1 MLTDGSLQLQQ
12 QATTRSL
19 QNSDVV
25 DEEELIV
32 SVVDLGW
39 ARTRSGRRL
48 VTKQVGLGKKKRKKK
63 GLGENKKR
71 LWSRGSPER
80 IDREI
85 YTHSERKKEMSRQTT
100 TSAFHKSKTLDNKYM
115 LGDEIGKGAYGRVY
129 KGLDLENGDFVAI
142 KQVSLENIAQEDL
155 NIIMVWYVENGSLAN
170 IIKPNK
176 FGPFPESLVA
186 VYIAQGLVKL
196 ADFGVATK
204 LTEADVNTHSVVG
217 TPYWMA
223 PEVIEMSG
231 VCAAS
236 DIWSVGCTVIE
247 LLTCVPPYYELQPMP
262 ALFRIVQDE
271 RPPIPESLS
280 PDITDFL
287 RQCFK
292 KPLKGQPSWLRAWY
306 LVFNPSDEL
315 KIPAFVVSLVTG
327 LGCTTDPQFRVWP
340 QRTHVPGLCRSL
352 ATALSNKRS
361 EKDARQRPDAKTLL
375 SHPWIQNCRRALQS
389 SLRHSGTMRNV
400 EENGSAD
407 AEIPSEDN
415 QSAGESLSA
424 PKAEAF
430 ETGSRKELL
439 SPAAT
444 HLSKSDKEHSSNGN
458 LAEERVENPED
469 EPLSDQVPT
478 LAIHE
483 MSLVQTGSGRL
494 PSNKI
499 TPTNDQSQL
508 QEITNTSDKDEMLIN
523 GETQSP
529 ESRRKNLDSK
539 HGGKGTSISV
549 DNKSFGFSP
558 RTDNNSLQK
567 AVKTSATLGGN
578 ELSRF
583 SDTPGDASLD
593 DLFHPLEKSLEDR
606 AAEAST
612 SASASA
618 SHVNQS
624 HAAVADTG
632 KNDLATK
639 LRATIAQKQME
650 NEMGQTNGSG
660 GDLFRLMIGVLKDDV
675 IDIDGLVFDEKL
687 PAENLFPLQISDFCK
702 WDPTCPDI
710 HGAVEFSRLVGS
722 LRPDESEDAIVSAC
736 QKLIAIFHQR
746 PGQKQFFVTQH
757 GLLPLMELLEL
768 PQTRVICSILQLI
781 NQIVKDNSDFQE
793 NACLVGLIPVVM
805 GFAVPDRPRE
815 VRMEAAYFL
824 QHLCQSSSLTLQM
837 FIACRGIPVL
847 VGFLE
852 ADYAKYREMVH
863 LAIDGMWQVF
873 KLQRSTPRN
882 DFCRIAAKNGIL
894 LRLINT
900 LYSLNEATRLASIS
914 VGGGFPG
921 DGLAERPRSGQLDFG
936 HPIFTQSETPLTLT
950 DQADGVKVRHGM
962 IDHPLSTGT
971 QEPSRASTS
980 HSQRSDVNQS
990 EPRFLATDNDR
1001 SQSPN
1006 GVLDATVA
1014 SKLSD
1019 STLLEKNANLATKE
1033 PSVAMSK
1040 ERDLDRWKFDPSRTE
1055 IDLRQQRI
1063 ASAVNRTSID
1073 KPPKSP
1079 EGASNGFP
1087 TTTTQS
1093 DQVRPLLSLLE
1104 KEPPSRHFSGQLDYV
1119 RHVPGMERHESILP
1133 LLHASNDKKT
1143 NGELDF
1149 LMAEFAE
1156 VSGRGRENGNLDS
1169 TPKLSHKTATKKMG
1183 TLSSNEGAASMSGIV
1198 SQTASGVLSGSG
1210 VLNARPGSATSSGLL
1225 SHMVST
1231 LNADVAREYLEKV
1244 ADLLLEFAQ
1253 ADTTVKS
1260 YMCSQSLLSRLFQ
1273 MFNRIEP
1280 PILLKILKC
1289 INHLS
1294 TDPNCLENLQRADAI
1309 KYLIPNLD
1317 LKDGHL
1323 VSLIHSEVQV
1333 LHALFNLCKI
1343 NKRRQEQA
1351 AENGIIPHLM
1361 HFIMSDSPLKQYAL
1375 PLLCDMAHASRNSRE
1390 QLRAHGGLDV
1400 YLNLLEN
1407 EVWSVTALDSIAVCL
1422 AHDNDNRKV
1431 EQALLK
1437 KDAVQKLV
1445 KFFQSCPEPHFVHIL
1460 EPFLKIITKSSR
1472 INTTLAVN
1480 GLTPLLIARL
1490 DHQDAIARLNLLKL
1504 IKAVYEH
1511 HPRPKQL
1518 IVENN
1523 LPQKLQNLIEERRD
1537 GQRSGGQVLVKQ
1549 MATSL
1554 LKALHI
1560 NTVL

>member
-1 MLTDGSLQLQQ
+1 
-12 QATTRSL
+12 
-19 QNSDVV
+19 
-25 DEEELIV
+25 
-32 SVVDLGW
+32 
-39 ARTRSGRRL
+39 
-48 VTKQVGLGKKKRKKK
+48 
-63 GLGENKKR
+63 
-71 LWSRGSPER
+71 
-80 IDREI
+80 
-85 YTHSERKKEMSRQTT
+85 MSRQSTS
-100 TSAFHKSKTLDNKYM
+100 SAFHKSKTLDNKYM

-155 NIIMVWYVENGSLAN
+155 NIIMQEIDLLKNLNHKNIVKYLGSLKTKTHLHIILEYVENGSLAN

-186 VYIAQGLVKL
+186 VYISQVLEGLVYLHEQGVIHRDIKGANILTTKEGLVKL

-247 LLTCVPPYYELQPMP
+247 LLTCVPPYYDLQPMP

-271 RPPIPESLS
+271 HPPIPDSLS
-280 PDITDFL
+280 SDITDFL

-292 KPLKGQPSWLRAWY
+292 
-306 LVFNPSDEL
+306 
-315 KIPAFVVSLVTG
+315 
-327 LGCTTDPQFRVWP
+327 
-340 QRTHVPGLCRSL
+340 
-352 ATALSNKRS
+352 
-361 EKDARQRPDAKTLL
+361 KDARQRPDAKTLL
-375 SHPWIQNCRRALQS
+375 SHTWIQNYRRALQS
-389 SLRHSGTMRNV
+389 PLRHGGTMRHIQE
-400 EENGSAD
+400 EENQ
-407 AEIPSEDN
+407 EENPNEDN
-415 QSAGESLSA
+415 HNNGESISIG
-424 PKAEAF
+424 KAQVTEVD
-430 ETGSRKELL
+430 SKKELL
-439 SPAAT
+439 SAEASEMRMP
-444 HLSKSDKEHSSNGN
+444 DNDHSLNGN
-458 LAEERVENPED
+458 LFEERTNNLED
-469 EPLSDQVPT
+469 DLLSEQIPNSVN
-478 LAIHE
+478 HE
-483 MSLVQTGSGRL
+483 KSSLPTGSGRL
-494 PSNKI
+494 PANKVVVASDPAELHEI
-499 TPTNDQSQL
+499 SQ
-508 QEITNTSDKDEMLIN
+508 IGDHDEVLMN
-523 GETQSP
+523 GEVGSP
-529 ESRRKNLDSK
+529 ESRRKNATRKYGD
-539 HGGKGTSISV
+539 KGSPIYAE
-549 DNKSFGFSP
+549 NRPFGFGLRSQ
-558 RTDNNSLQK
+558 DYSLQK
-567 AVKTSATLGGN
+567 AVKTSILLEGN

-593 DLFHPLEKSLEDR
+593 DLFHPLDRNLENR
-606 AAEAST
+606 VAEAST
-612 SASASA
+612 SAPV
-618 SHVNQS
+618 SHVNQGNEFAS
-624 HAAVADTG
+624 DAV
-632 KNDLATK
+632 KSDLATK

-650 NEMGQTNGSG
+650 NEMRQSNGG
-660 GDLFRLMIGVLKDDV
+660 GDLFRLMMGVLKDDV
-675 IDIDGLVFDEKL
+675 IDIGGLVFDEKL
-687 PAENLFPLQISDFCK
+687 SPENIFPLQ
-702 WDPTCPDI
+702 
-710 HGAVEFSRLVGS
+710 AVEFSRLIGS
-722 LRPDESEDAIVSAC
+722 LRPEESEDAIVSSC

-746 PGQKQFFVTQH
+746 PEQKGVFVTQH

-768 PQTRVICSILQLI
+768 PKNRVICSVLQLI
-781 NQIVKDNSDFQE
+781 NQIVKDNDSFQE

-805 GFAVPDRPRE
+805 SFAVPDHPRE

-824 QHLCQSSSLTLQM
+824 QQLCQSSSLTLQM

-900 LYSLNEATRLASIS
+900 LYSLNEATRLAAVS
-914 VGGGFPG
+914 VGGGISV
-921 DGLAERPRSGQLDFG
+921 DGTSQQPRSGPLDSS
-936 HPIFTQSETPLTLT
+936 HPFFSQSEISLSASDLPDIL
-950 DQADGVKVRHGM
+950 KVRHGM
-962 IDHPLSTGT
+962 NDHPLSTGA

-980 HSQRSDVNQS
+980 HSQRPDANQLDS
-990 EPRFLATDNDR
+990 QYLTVDNDGT
-1001 SQSPN
+1001 QSSIV
-1006 GVLDATVA
+1006 GLDASIS
-1014 SKLSD
+1014 SKLSNPT
-1019 STLLEKNANLATKE
+1019 SLENLA
-1033 PSVAMSK
+1033 SLAMIETSSITSK
-1040 ERDLDRWKFDPSRTE
+1040 ERENLDRRKIDPSRAET
-1055 IDLRQQRI
+1055 DLRQQRFSI
-1063 ASAVNRTSID
+1063 SASRTSMD
-1073 KPPKSP
+1073 RPSKTN
-1079 EGASNGFP
+1079 EGVSNGFP
-1087 TTTTQS
+1087 TKLGTQPE
-1093 DQVRPLLSLLE
+1093 QVRPLLSLLE
-1104 KEPPSRHFSGQLDYV
+1104 KEPPSRRFSGQLEYV
-1119 RHVPGMERHESILP
+1119 RHLPGLERHESILP
-1133 LLHASNDKKT
+1133 LLHASNEKKT
-1143 NGELDF
+1143 SGELDF

-1156 VSGRGRENGNLDS
+1156 VSGRGKENGNLES
-1169 TPKLSHKTATKKMG
+1169 IPRIVHKTVNKKVG
-1183 TLSSNEGAASMSGIV
+1183 SLASNEGAASTSGTV

-1231 LNADVAREYLEKV
+1231 MNADIAREYLEKV

-1253 ADTTVKS
+1253 ADTIVKS

-1273 MFNRIEP
+1273 MFNRTEP

-1309 KYLIPNLD
+1309 KYLIPNLE
-1317 LKDGHL
+1317 LKDGP
-1323 VSLIHSEVQV
+1323 LINQIHTEV
-1333 LHALFNLCKI
+1333 LNALFNLCKI

-1361 HFIMSDSPLKQYAL
+1361 HFIVTDSQLKQYAL

-1390 QLRAHGGLDV
+1390 QLRAHDGLDV
-1400 YLNLLEN
+1400 YLSLLED

-1437 KDAVQKLV
+1437 KDAVQKMV
-1445 KFFQSCPEPHFVHIL
+1445 KFFQCCPEQHFVHIL

-1518 IVENN
+1518 IVEND

-1537 GQRSGGQVLVKQ
+1537 GQRLGGQVLVKQ

-1560 NTVL
+1560 NTVLENILIFGRVACKVLTLGMYKYYESVRNI

>member
-1 MLTDGSLQLQQ
+1 
-12 QATTRSL
+12 
-19 QNSDVV
+19 
-25 DEEELIV
+25 
-32 SVVDLGW
+32 
-39 ARTRSGRRL
+39 
-48 VTKQVGLGKKKRKKK
+48 
-63 GLGENKKR
+63 
-71 LWSRGSPER
+71 
-80 IDREI
+80 
-85 YTHSERKKEMSRQTT
+85 MSRQAA
-100 TSAFHKSKTLDNKYM
+100 TSHFHKSKTLDNKYM

-155 NIIMVWYVENGSLAN
+155 NIIMQEIDLLKNLNHKNIVKYLGSLKTKSHLHIILEYVENGSLAN

-186 VYIAQGLVKL
+186 VYIAQVLEGLVYLHEQGVIHRDIKGANILTTKEGLVKL

-247 LLTCVPPYYELQPMP
+247 LLTCVPPYYDLQPMP

-271 RPPIPESLS
+271 HPPIPDSLS

-292 KPLKGQPSWLRAWY
+292 
-306 LVFNPSDEL
+306 
-315 KIPAFVVSLVTG
+315 
-327 LGCTTDPQFRVWP
+327 
-340 QRTHVPGLCRSL
+340 
-352 ATALSNKRS
+352 
-361 EKDARQRPDAKTLL
+361 KDARQRPDAKTLL

-389 SLRHSGTMRNV
+389 TLRHSGTLRNIQEDVSGNAGTSNGDDQSTGGSHSAEKMQVDASV
-400 EENGSAD
+400 EMD
-407 AEIPSEDN
+407 
-415 QSAGESLSA
+415 
-424 PKAEAF
+424 
-430 ETGSRKELL
+430 SRKELL
-439 SPAAT
+439 SAEAIDM
-444 HLSKSDKEHSSNGN
+444 SKSDKDHGSDSNN
-458 LAEERVENPED
+458 VEERAENTED
-469 EPLSDQVPT
+469 DTLSDQVLT
-478 LAIHE
+478 LSIPE
-483 MSLVQTGSGRL
+483 NSQTS
-494 PSNKI
+494 SA
-499 TPTNDQSQL
+499 
-508 QEITNTSDKDEMLIN
+508 N
-523 GETQSP
+523 GEVAPTELHELPHMGGQGEVRVNGEAGFP
-529 ESRRKNLDSK
+529 DSRRKNVAKKLD
-539 HGGKGTSISV
+539 GKGNAVHV
-549 DNKSFGFSP
+549 DNKSLGLGP
-558 RTDNNSLQK
+558 RSKDDGLQK
-567 AVKTSATLGGN
+567 AAKASVILGGN

-593 DLFHPLEKSLEDR
+593 DLFHPVDKNPEDR

-612 SASASA
+612 SASS
-618 SHVNQS
+618 SHMNQQNTS
-624 HAAVADTG
+624 VTDHG

-650 NEMGQTNGSG
+650 NEMGQANGSN
-660 GDLFRLMIGVLKDDV
+660 LLQLMMGVLKDDV

-687 PAENLFPLQISDFCK
+687 PGENLFPLQ
-702 WDPTCPDI
+702 
-710 HGAVEFSRLVGS
+710 AVEFSRLASS
-722 LRPDESEDAIVSAC
+722 LRPEESEDVIVSSC
-736 QKLIAIFHQR
+736 QKLIAFFHQR
-746 PGQKQFFVTQH
+746 PEQKIVFVTQH
-757 GLLPLMELLEL
+757 GLLPLMELLEV
-768 PQTRVICSILQLI
+768 PRTRVICSVLQII
-781 NQIVKDNSDFQE
+781 NQIIKDNTDFQE

-805 GFAVPDRPRE
+805 SFAAPDRPRE

-824 QHLCQSSSLTLQM
+824 QQLCQSSSLTLQM

-863 LAIDGMWQVF
+863 LAIDGTWQVF

-914 VGGGFPG
+914 GGGGFPS
-921 DGLAERPRSGQLDFG
+921 DGLAPRPRSGSLDSS
-936 HPIFTQSETPLTLT
+936 HPVFAQGDVTP
-950 DQADGVKVRHGM
+950 DSFDHPKVRHGM
-962 IDHPLSTGT
+962 GDHSLSTAT
-971 QEPSRASTS
+971 QDPPRASAS
-980 HSQRSDVNQS
+980 YSQRSDN
-990 EPRFLATDNDR
+990 NDR
-1001 SQSPN
+1001 PQSSN
-1006 GVLDATVA
+1006 SALEA
-1014 SKLSD
+1014 SVVSRLPDPIS
-1019 STLLEKNANLATKE
+1019 LER
-1033 PSVAMSK
+1033 V
-1040 ERDLDRWKFDPSRTE
+1040 DHSRAE
-1055 IDLRQQRI
+1055 ADLRQQRMTNS
-1063 ASAVNRTSID
+1063 ASRTSTD
-1073 KPPKSP
+1073 RPHKLTD
-1079 EGASNGFP
+1079 GASNGFS
-1087 TTTTQS
+1087 TTVGGQQE
-1093 DQVRPLLSLLE
+1093 QVRPLLSLLE
-1104 KEPPSRHFSGQLDYV
+1104 KEPPSRHFSGQLEYV
-1119 RHVPGMERHESILP
+1119 RHHPGLEKHESILP
-1133 LLHASNDKKT
+1133 LLHASNEKKT

-1156 VSGRGRENGNLDS
+1156 VSGRGRENGNLES
-1169 TPKLSHKTATKKMG
+1169 APRISHNKTVNKKAG
-1183 TLSSNEGAASMSGIV
+1183 GNEGVA

-1244 ADLLLEFAQ
+1244 ADLLLEFAR

-1309 KYLIPNLD
+1309 KYLIPNLE
-1317 LKDGHL
+1317 LKDGP
-1323 VSLIHSEVQV
+1323 LISQIHNEV
-1333 LHALFNLCKI
+1333 LNALFNLCKI

-1400 YLNLLEN
+1400 YLSLLDDEL
-1407 EVWSVTALDSIAVCL
+1407 WSVTALDSIAVCL

-1437 KDAVQKLV
+1437 KEAVQKLV
-1445 KFFQSCPEPHFVHIL
+1445 KFFKSCPEQHFVHIL

-1518 IVENN
+1518 IVEND

>member
-1 MLTDGSLQLQQ
+1 M
-12 QATTRSL
+12 
-19 QNSDVV
+19 
-25 DEEELIV
+25 
-32 SVVDLGW
+32 
-39 ARTRSGRRL
+39 
-48 VTKQVGLGKKKRKKK
+48 
-63 GLGENKKR
+63 
-71 LWSRGSPER
+71 
-80 IDREI
+80 
-85 YTHSERKKEMSRQTT
+85 T

-129 KGLDLENGDFVAI
+129 KGLDLDNGDFVAI

-155 NIIMVWYVENGSLAN
+155 NIIMQEIDLLKNLNHKNIVKYLGSLKTKTHLHIILEYVENGSLAN

-186 VYIAQGLVKL
+186 VYIAQVLEGLVYLHEQGVIHRDIKGANILTTKEGLVKL

-247 LLTCVPPYYELQPMP
+247 LLTCVPPYYDLQPMP

-271 RPPIPESLS
+271 HPPIPDSLS

-292 KPLKGQPSWLRAWY
+292 
-306 LVFNPSDEL
+306 
-315 KIPAFVVSLVTG
+315 
-327 LGCTTDPQFRVWP
+327 
-340 QRTHVPGLCRSL
+340 
-352 ATALSNKRS
+352 
-361 EKDARQRPDAKTLL
+361 KDARQRPDAKTLL

-389 SLRHSGTMRNV
+389 PLRHSGTLRNIQEDV
-400 EENGSAD
+400 SMD
-407 AEIPSEDN
+407 AEISHGNN
-415 QSAGESLSA
+415 QSSAESLSA
-424 PKAEAF
+424 DKVEVADPEIKVD
-430 ETGSRKELL
+430 SRKREL
-439 SPAAT
+439 SAEV
-444 HLSKSDKEHSSNGN
+444 SDMSTSDRDHASDANII
-458 LAEERVENPED
+458 EERAANLED
-469 EPLSDQVPT
+469 LDQVPT
-478 LAIHE
+478 FAIRDNS
-483 MSLVQTGSGRL
+483 SLPTGSGRQS
-494 PSNKI
+494 SNKE
-499 TPTNDQSQL
+499 TATSEPTELHEVQHP
-508 QEITNTSDKDEMLIN
+508 SDHDEVLMN
-523 GETQSP
+523 GNMGSP
-529 ESRRKNLDSK
+529 ESRRKSVAEK
-539 HGGKGTSISV
+539 HGGKGSSIHV
-549 DNKSFGFSP
+549 GNRSFGFGQRSQ
-558 RTDNNSLQK
+558 DNSFQK
-567 AVKTSATLGGN
+567 AVKMSVTAGEN

-593 DLFHPLEKSLEDR
+593 DLFHPLDKHLEDR
-606 AAEAST
+606 VAEAST
-612 SASASA
+612 SASTSYM
-618 SHVNQS
+618 SHGNS
-624 HAAVADTG
+624 SLTDAG

-650 NEMGQTNGSG
+650 NEMGQANGG
-660 GDLFRLMIGVLKDDV
+660 GGLLRLMMGVLKDDV
-675 IDIDGLVFDEKL
+675 IDIDGLVFDDKL
-687 PAENLFPLQISDFCK
+687 AGENLFPLQ
-702 WDPTCPDI
+702 
-710 HGAVEFSRLVGS
+710 AVEFSRVVGS
-722 LRPDESEDAIVSAC
+722 LRPDESEDVIMCAC
-736 QKLIAIFHQR
+736 QKLIGIFNQR
-746 PGQKQFFVTQH
+746 PEQKIVFVTQH
-757 GLLPLMELLEL
+757 GLLPLMDLLEV
-768 PQTRVICSILQLI
+768 PKTRVICAVLQIINLI
-781 NQIVKDNSDFQE
+781 IKDSTDFQE
-793 NACLVGLIPVVM
+793 NACLVGLIPLVM
-805 GFAVPDRPRE
+805 SFAIPDRPRE

-824 QHLCQSSSLTLQM
+824 QQLCQSSSLTLQM

-863 LAIDGMWQVF
+863 LAIDCMWQVF

-900 LYSLNEATRLASIS
+900 LYSLNEATRLASPS
-914 VGGGFPG
+914 VGGGFPV
-921 DGLAERPRSGQLDFG
+921 DGFTQRPRSGQLDTS
-936 HPIFTQSETPLTLT
+936 HPIFIQCE
-950 DQADGVKVRHGM
+950 A
-962 IDHPLSTGT
+962 PLSTTDQHDLPKVKHGT
-971 QEPSRASTS
+971 IDQHMSIGMQEPSRASIS
-980 HSQRSDVNQS
+980 HSQRSDANQS
-990 EPRFLATDNDR
+990 DARYIPIDPDR
-1001 SQSPN
+1001 PQSSN
-1006 GVLDATVA
+1006 AAMESSAA
-1014 SKLSD
+1014 SKLPDPTS
-1019 STLLEKNANLATKE
+1019 LERVSNL
-1033 PSVAMSK
+1033 SINK
-1040 ERDLDRWKFDPSRTE
+1040 ERDNLDRWKIDPSRTDV
-1055 IDLRQQRI
+1055 DLRQQRV
-1063 ASAVNRTSID
+1063 ANSANRTSTDRPSKLIE
-1073 KPPKSP
+1073 S
-1079 EGASNGFP
+1079 ASNGFP
-1087 TTTTQS
+1087 TTAASQQE
-1093 DQVRPLLSLLE
+1093 QVRPLLSLLE
-1104 KEPPSRHFSGQLDYV
+1104 SSRHSSGQLEYV
-1119 RHVPGMERHESILP
+1119 RHISGLEKHETVLP
-1133 LLHASNDKKT
+1133 LLHVSNEKKT

-1149 LMAEFAE
+1149 LMAEFAD
-1156 VSGRGRENGNLDS
+1156 VSQRGRENGNLDS
-1169 TPKLSHKTATKKMG
+1169 SARVSHKTSKKVG
-1183 TLSSNEGAASMSGIV
+1183 PIASNEGAASTSGFV

-1244 ADLLLEFAQ
+1244 ADLLLKFAQ

-1273 MFNRIEP
+1273 MFNRVEP

-1309 KYLIPNLD
+1309 KYLIPNLE
-1317 LKDGHL
+1317 LKEGSL
-1323 VSLIHSEVQV
+1323 VSQIHHEV
-1333 LHALFNLCKI
+1333 LNALFNLCKI

-1361 HFIMSDSPLKQYAL
+1361 QFIMSDSLLKQHAL

-1400 YLNLLEN
+1400 YLSLLED

-1445 KFFQSCPEPHFVHIL
+1445 KFFQCCPEQHFVHIL

-1472 INTTLAVN
+1472 INTTLAVT

-1518 IVENN
+1518 IVEND